1 MANLI
6 VHGGRPLRGRVI
18 PSANKNA
25 VLPILCATLL
35 TDEPVTLRG
44 VPDITDARQIV
55 ELFRRLGSEVD
66 GGLRAPACCACA
78 TRGRLDPAAARL
90 PEGMRS
96 SIMLIPALLARSARR
111 ASRAT

>member
-6 VHGGRPLRGRVI
+6 VHGGRPLKGRII

-44 VPDITDARQIV
+44 VPDITDARQIID
-55 ELFRRLGSEVD
+55 LFKRLGSEVD
-66 GGLRAPACCACA
+66 IDFETGTLRVRHA
-78 TRGRLDPAAARL
+78 GRLDPAAKRL
-90 PEGMRS
+90 AAADDEIGHGS
-96 SIMLIPALLARSARR
+96 W
-111 ASRAT
+111 SRPLS